1 MKNKSFIVSMT
12 SYPPRFNSL
21 LDFLMNLNEQTV
33 YPEKLILNVA
43 YEDMKF
49 LPVDLKSL
57 QLAFP
62 LEINA
67 TEDIGPAKKLIPTLI
82 RFTGSTIVTIDDD
95 IRYPPNLFRMLL
107 DESAVNPNS
116 IICSRAHEPSFVD
129 GFPSPYI
136 AWKFEVEEKGGRLY
150 CPTSGAGVLFPPL
163 SLHKEVCDI
172 DRYRSLSFS
181 TDDLWYWVHA
191 IKNRTRI
198 KKTKESF
205 KIREFSNDLST
216 PLHSANIL
224 VLNNYNLKN
233 LWLTYNMSQELQ
245 DYCQKLDLKSAT
257 YNDLSEYQR
266 MLLDFG
272 LSFLD
277 TDLFDLLDSLPLDLR
292 VKVAREVSVGYK
304 RVLEL
309 MISSRE
315 LPFSSKLVAGN
326 LARKFRKLFSHLD
339 HP

>member
-1 MKNKSFIVSMT
+1 MNKDSFILSMT
-12 SYPPRFNSL
+12 SYPPRFNNL
-21 LDFLMNLNEQTV
+21 LQFLMSLNEQTV
-33 YPEKLILNVA
+33 YPEKLILNLA
-43 YEDMKF
+43 YEDIKF

-62 LEINA
+62 LEVYA

-82 RFTGSTIVTIDDD
+82 RYTNSRIVTIDDD

-116 IICSRAHEPSFVD
+116 IICSRAHEPSFLD

-136 AWKFEVEEKGGRLY
+136 AWKFEVEEMSNRLY

-163 SLHKEVCDI
+163 SLHKDVCDI
-172 DRYRSLSFS
+172 DQYRSLSFS
-181 TDDLWYWVHA
+181 TDDLWYWVQA

-205 KIREFSNDLST
+205 KIEEIGKDLST

-224 VLNNYNLKN
+224 VLNNYNLKK
-233 LWLTYNMSQELQ
+233 LWLTYNMNQELQ
-245 DYCQKLDLKSAT
+245 DYCKEMELKIAT
-257 YNDLSEYQR
+257 YNDLPEYQR
-266 MLLDFG
+266 MLLDFR
-272 LSFLD
+272 LSFSD
-277 TDLFDLLDSLPLDLR
+277 TDLFDLLDSLPQDLR
-292 VKVAREVSVGYK
+292 VRVAREVSVGYK
-304 RVLEL
+304 RLLDL

-315 LPFSSKLVAGN
+315 LAFSSKLFTDN
-326 LARKFRKLFSHLD
+326 LLRKFRKLLNYLD
-339 HP
+339 KD